1 MAEALLALRAFMFEN
16 VYVGPIARRE
26 TSAAADMVEAL
37 LVHYIA
43 AADDLPGDG
52 DDVTRATDWVAG
64 MTDRY
69 CIRAYDELLA
79 PR

>member
-1 MAEALLALRAFMFEN
+1 
-16 VYVGPIARRE
+16 
-26 TSAAADMVEAL
+26 
-37 LVHYIA
+37 
-43 AADDLPGDG
+43 
-52 DDVTRATDWVAG
+52 VTRATDWVAG

>member
-1 MAEALLALRAFMFEN
+1 
-16 VYVGPIARRE
+16 
-26 TSAAADMVEAL
+26 MVEQL
-37 LVHYIA
+37 LRHFVA
-43 AADDLPGDG
+43 EGDSLPGAPGSDAA
-52 DDVTRATDWVAG
+52 TRATDWVAG

>member
-1 MAEALLALRAFMFEN
+1 MPRHTDTGIVGEHTLETHAHLRRTI
-16 VYVGPIARRE
+16 G
-26 TSAAADMVEAL
+26 D
-37 LVHYIA
+37 
-43 AADDLPGDG
+43 DDLPGDG
-52 DDVTRATDWVAG
+52 DEVTRATDWVAG